1 MRRRTLTT
9 ALLALAALAA
19 CGTPGSRLLAAEGV
33 ERNLHAGPGP
43 GPPVANLQPGLAAF
57 GHALLTAVAKPGAN
71 TVLSPLSIAHAY
83 GMARAGADPATGSEL
98 DEVFGFPPEGPHPAF
113 NTLSRVIATTDE
125 PPPVP
130 DRDARRDAQETEASP
145 PVVRLASGLFVQDGL
160 EVGAGFL
167 RTLAAEY
174 GAGARQV
181 DFTSDAAEAIDAWA
195 EEQTAGRIRKVFDRL
210 DPGTRLVIANALYLK
225 ADWAVPFT
233 DPPEEAAAFT
243 RADGTVVR
251 TDLMRVEAELPYA
264 SGPGWQAVELAY
276 AGSELAMW
284 VVLPDAGGSVGDRLA
299 PGALTGLG
307 GRLEK
312 TRVRVVLPR
321 WDFST
326 ALDLKEPL
334 ERLGLRSTGYSG
346 IADGLFLDRAAHTAN
361 ITVDEWGTEA
371 AAVTGLVF
379 ALSAPPP
386 AEAVF
391 RADRPFA
398 FAIVHRPTLVP
409 LFLGQ
414 VADPTAT
421 G

>member
-1 MRRRTLTT
+1 M
-9 ALLALAALAA
+9 
-19 CGTPGSRLLAAEGV
+19 
-33 ERNLHAGPGP
+33 
-43 GPPVANLQPGLAAF
+43 
-57 GHALLTAVAKPGAN
+57 
-71 TVLSPLSIAHAY
+71 
-83 GMARAGADPATGSEL
+83 
-98 DEVFGFPPEGPHPAF
+98 
-113 NTLSRVIATTDE
+113 IATTDE
-125 PPPVP
+125 APPAP
-130 DRDARRDAQETEASP
+130 DRDAPRDAREAEASP

-160 EVGAGFL
+160 DVGAGFL

-174 GAGARQV
+174 GTGARQV
-181 DFTSDAAEAIDAWA
+181 DFTSDAAGAIDAWA
-195 EEQTAGRIRKVFDRL
+195 EEQTAGRVKKVFDRL
-210 DPGTRLVIANALYLK
+210 DPRTRLVIANALYLK
-225 ADWAVPFT
+225 ADWTVPFT
-233 DPPEEAAAFT
+233 GPPEEAAPFT

-251 TDLMRVEAELPYA
+251 ADLMRVEAELPYA

-284 VVLPDAGGSVGDRLA
+284 VVLPEAGGSVGDRLA
-299 PGALTGLG
+299 PEELTRLG
-307 GRLEK
+307 GRLER
-312 TRVRVVLPR
+312 TRVEVALPR

-371 AAVTGLVF
+371 AAVTGLAF
-379 ALSAPPP
+379 PSAALPP

>member
-1 MRRRTLTT
+1 MYRRLFS
-9 ALLALAALAA
+9 ALLAVAALAA
-19 CGTPGSRLLAAEGV
+19 CGPTGSRPVTAEGV
-33 ERNLHAGPGP
+33 RRNLYAGPGP
-43 GPPVANLQPGLAAF
+43 GPPVANLRPGLAAF
-57 GHALLTAVAKPGAN
+57 GHALFTAVADPGVN

-83 GMARAGADPATGSEL
+83 GMARAGADPATGGEL
-98 DEVFGFPPEGPHPAF
+98 DAVFGFPPEGPHAAF
-113 NTLSRVIATTDE
+113 NTLSRVITTTDGA
-125 PPPVP
+125 PPVP
-130 DRDARRDAQETEASP
+130 DPGARRDAQESAASP
-145 PVVRLASGLFVQDGL
+145 PVVRLASGIFVQDGL
-160 EVGAGFL
+160 AVGPEFL
-167 RTLAAEY
+167 RVLAAEY
-174 GAGARQV
+174 GTGARQV
-181 DFTSDAAEAIDAWA
+181 DFAADAAGAIDAWA
-195 EEQTAGRIRKVFDRL
+195 EEQTAGRVKKVFDGL
-210 DPGTRLVIANALYLK
+210 GPGTRLVIANALCLK

-243 RADGTVVR
+243 RADGRVVR
-251 TDLMRVEAELPYA
+251 TDLVRVAGEFPYA

-299 PGALTGLG
+299 PGALTRLA
-307 GRLEK
+307 GRLER
-312 TRVRVVLPR
+312 TRVEVVLPR

-326 ALDLKEPL
+326 GLDLKEPL
-334 ERLGLRSTGYSG
+334 ERLGLRSSGYPG
-346 IADGLFLDRAAHTAN
+346 IADGLFLDRAVHKATV
-361 ITVDEWGTEA
+361 TVDEWGTEA
-371 AAVTGLVF
+371 AAVTGLAF
-379 ALSAPPP
+379 PAAAPAP